1 MTSQGHQDSTLKL
14 RKSLL
19 NLQKELLGHLKEM
32 FEKENGRSVG
42 PGEWLQVIMVAQ
54 RFVWL
59 RELTSLVADIDLLT
73 ELQEIHPDQAGMAR
87 SEVER
92 LFFHPESTSEFNKHY
107 QQLMKSGAPFVMS
120 HGHLRES
127 VSKLPKPDRE
137 YTAEE
142 AMEARKIWHQV
153 HHEQTRKRRS

>member
-1 MTSQGHQDSTLKL
+1 MTAQGHHDSTLQL
-14 RKSLL
+14 RKALI
-19 NLQKELLGHLKEM
+19 NLQKELLGHLKEI

-54 RFVWL
+54 RYAWL

-73 ELQEIHPDQAGMAR
+73 ELQHISPEQAGVAR

-120 HGHLRES
+120 HGHVRES
-127 VSKLPKPDRE
+127 TNKLPKPPKA

-142 AMEARKIWHQV
+142 ALEARKVWHQE
-153 HHEQTRKRRS
+153 HHNQSRKRRS